1 MAELL
6 TITGTPGAGAAPL
19 ISPRSPVQPGAA
31 APTLPP
37 SAHSQAPSHCGSPM
51 DWTAPALDTMSV
63 HTFDAGFSS
72 AGLPPVW
79 RCPCGFQLDGIVHT
93 SNALAALS

>member
-19 ISPRSPVQPGAA
+19 VSPHSPAQSAA
-31 APTLPP
+31 MVPTLPP
-37 SAHSQAPSHCGSPM
+37 NPPSQAPNHCGSPM
-51 DWTAPALDTMSV
+51 EWTAPALGAMSV
-63 HTFDAGFSS
+63 HTFDTGFAS

-79 RCPCGFQLDGIVHT
+79 RCACGFQLDGIVHT
-93 SNALAALS
+93 SNAFASLS